1 MAKFEEMVPA
11 TVGENTSPCQ
21 VNDEN
26 SQVVADYI
34 TQWLTDYVNK
44 TGVKGYVLGVSGGI
58 DSAVVST
65 LCART
70 GFPLTVVEMPIH
82 QDSDQVT
89 RAKEHIQFLKDNYDN
104 VTSIEI
110 DLTNTYDGMVDV
122 LRTEDVSDEQF
133 FFTMANTRSRLRMVT
148 LYAIAGQNGL
158 LVCGTGNRVE
168 DFGIGF
174 YTKYGDGGVDI
185 SPIADL
191 MKTEVYTIGRALGIN
206 SNIINAKPT
215 DGLHGDSRTDE
226 DQIGATYPELE
237 WAMEYVDEYTVY
249 GEDGDY
255 FDDKEVFMLNER
267 EKEVLAIYLSFH
279 NSNKHKMEPIPVC
292 GIPTNILD

>member
-1 MAKFEEMVPA
+1 MGFEENIVA
-11 TVGENTSPCQ
+11 TVGDNTTPCQ
-21 VNDEN
+21 VTDEN
-26 SQVVADYI
+26 SQVVTDYI
-34 TQWLTDYVNK
+34 IQWLKDYVNK
-44 TGVKGYVLGVSGGI
+44 TGVNGFVLGVSGGI

-104 VTSIEI
+104 VTSTEI
-110 DLTNTYDGMVDV
+110 DLTNTYDGMVDM

-148 LYAIAGQNGL
+148 LYAIAGQQGL

-206 SNIINAKPT
+206 SNILSAKPT

-237 WAMEYVDEYTVY
+237 WAMEYIDEYTVY

-279 NSNKHKMEPIPVC
+279 NSNKHKMNPIPVC
-292 GIPTNILD
+292 GIPTNILN

>member
-1 MAKFEEMVPA
+1 MGFETYIPTE
-11 TVGENTSPCQ
+11 VGEGTTPHQ
-21 VNDEN
+21 VNDTN

-82 QDSDQVT
+82 QDVDQVT

-104 VTSIEI
+104 VTSVEV
-110 DLTNTYDGMVDV
+110 DLSNTYDGMVDV
-122 LRTEDVSDEQF
+122 LRQEDVSDDQF

-148 LYAIAGQNGL
+148 LYGIAGQKGL

-174 YTKYGDGGVDI
+174 YTKYGDGGVDV

-191 MKTEVYTIGRALGIN
+191 MKTEVYTIGKALGI
-206 SNIINAKPT
+206 SSDILNAKPT

-237 WAMEYVDEYTVY
+237 WAMEYVDDFTVD
-249 GEDGDY
+249 GE
-255 FDDKEVFMLNER
+255 FDDREAFILNER

-279 NSNKHKMEPIPVC
+279 NNNKHKMNPIPVC
-292 GIPTNILD
+292 GIPTDIL

>member
-1 MAKFEEMVPA
+1 
-11 TVGENTSPCQ
+11 
-21 VNDEN
+21 
-26 SQVVADYI
+26 
-34 TQWLTDYVNK
+34 
-44 TGVKGYVLGVSGGI
+44 
-58 DSAVVST
+58 
-65 LCART
+65 
-70 GFPLTVVEMPIH
+70 
-82 QDSDQVT
+82 
-89 RAKEHIQFLKDNYDN
+89 
-104 VTSIEI
+104 
-110 DLTNTYDGMVDV
+110 
-122 LRTEDVSDEQF
+122 
-133 FFTMANTRSRLRMVT
+133 MANTRSRLRMVT
-148 LYAIAGQNGL
+148 LYAIAGQQGL

-206 SNIINAKPT
+206 SNILSAKPT

-237 WAMEYVDEYTVY
+237 WAMEYIDEYTVY

-279 NSNKHKMEPIPVC
+279 NSNKHKMNPIPVC
-292 GIPTNILD
+292 GIPTNILN